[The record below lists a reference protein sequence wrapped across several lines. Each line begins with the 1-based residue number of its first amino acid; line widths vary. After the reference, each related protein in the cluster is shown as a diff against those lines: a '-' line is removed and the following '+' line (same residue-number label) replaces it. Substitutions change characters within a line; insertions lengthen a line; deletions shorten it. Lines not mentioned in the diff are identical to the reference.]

1 MHSVKLPTCAFF
13 KVPGR
18 TRLRR
23 YQAPAAAYSAGQA
36 ECSSCLQQST
46 LAKEKPGD
54 EPARKQLHKHRRL
67 HVHERIIRSI
77 VLSTLGVLL
86 EQPNCSIELM
96 GLQMVVGDESNS
108 FEGIPTQLCKTRLD
122 IWWTH
127 DSWNPSEYTI
137 TFATDCGQNI
147 PCQVVADVL
156 AISPT

>member
-46 LAKEKPGD
+46 LAKEKAGD
-54 EPARKQLHKHRRL
+54 EPARKQLHKRRRL

-96 GLQMVVGDESNS
+96 GLQMAAG
-108 FEGIPTQLCKTRLD
+108 
-122 IWWTH
+122 WTH

-137 TFATDCGQNI
+137 TFVTNCGQNI
-147 PCQVVADVL
+147 PCQVVGGCAGYESYM
-156 AISPT
+156 AYFM